1 MINTLAEFSPVAL
14 HRNFD
19 LLFDG
24 LFPASNDTATMP
36 VDVHEDD
43 QAFQVTA
50 DVPGLALEDLD
61 VTAIE
66 RKLTIRGERK
76 HAKLEGRRSHIEER
90 AWGKLARTI
99 LLPVDVDAEK
109 IEARLDR
116 GVLTVTV
123 PKAAKAQP
131 RKVTVKTA

>member
-24 LFPASNDTATMP
+24 LFPASHDTAMA
-36 VDVHEDD
+36 VDVGETD
-43 QAFQVTA
+43 QGFEVTA
-50 DVPGLALEDLD
+50 DVPGLALEDIE
-61 VTAIE
+61 VVAIE

-76 HAKLEGRRSHIEER
+76 QAKAEGNRPHIRER
-90 AWGKLARTI
+90 TWGKLARTI
-99 LLPVDVDAEK
+99 LLPVDIDTEK
-109 IEARLDR
+109 TEARLDR

-123 PKAAKAQP
+123 PKAAKVLP

>member
-1 MINTLAEFSPVAL
+1 MINALTEFSPVAL

-19 LLFDG
+19 RLFDG
-24 LFPASNDTATMP
+24 FFTANTDAAMA
-36 VDVHEDD
+36 VDVGEDD
-43 QAFQVTA
+43 KGFEITA
-50 DVPGLALEDLD
+50 DVPGLALEDIE

-76 HAKLEGRRSHIEER
+76 QTKAEGQKPHIQER

-99 LLPVDVDAEK
+99 LLPVDIDTEK
-109 IEARLDR
+109 IDARLDR

-123 PKAAKAQP
+123 PKAAKVQP